1 MRNRRLLLSNKA
13 TIFVILIILL
23 ITAAVAFGYK
33 VSRNDNKPPIVTEVT
48 NAPEPSGEASRVAD
62 ELSMAVLSV
71 RDMSCSGC
79 IATIKASLSGIQGI
93 KDIVVDIG
101 NGKTQ
106 VYFDQ
111 AKLGD
116 INRLAESITASGY
129 PAKLL
134 RVLTPE
140 EVRKERELAAA
151 KSQYY
156 IASVGGWDIARSDFD
171 TELGVAKRRYSKTYG
186 DNLFAS
192 SRGEALLEN
201 LKAQIVKRLIDEGIL
216 MQEVYKSD
224 FKIDGEIDKE
234 LQAWLRNQGK
244 NMEDFKKSLNEV
256 GYDFDYFKKKFET
269 KVLLNRYLNE
279 KILADASNEFERQ
292 SLFNSWFNNS
302 KVLAK
307 VVYYDK
313 DLEKLAQRQSQG
325 GSCCPVK

>member
-1 MRNRRLLLSNKA
+1 M
-13 TIFVILIILL
+13 LL

-33 VSRNDNKPPIVTEVT
+33 VSRNDNKSPIVTEVT
-48 NAPEPSGEASRVAD
+48 NAPEPSEEASQVAD

-79 IATIKASLSGIQGI
+79 IATIKGSLSGIQGI
-93 KDIVVDIG
+93 KDIAVDIG
-101 NGKTQ
+101 NGKTE
-106 VYFDQ
+106 VYYDQ

-140 EVRKERELAAA
+140 EVRKESEVAAV
-151 KSQYY
+151 KSKYY

-171 TELGVAKRRYSKTYG
+171 TELVVAKRRYSKTYG

-192 SRGEALLEN
+192 SRGEAFLDN
-201 LKAQIVKRLIDEGIL
+201 LKAQIAIRLVDEGIL
-216 MQEVYKSD
+216 MQEVYRSD
-224 FKIDGEIDKE
+224 FKIDGETIDRE
-234 LQAWLRNQGK
+234 LQAWLRTQGK
-244 NMEDFKKSLNEV
+244 NMEDFKKSLREA
-256 GYDFDYFKKKFET
+256 GYGFDYFKKKFET

-313 DLEKLAQRQSQG
+313 DLEKLVQRQSQG